1 MHAEGAVFLPKTGRN
16 SAIGMNSVPAA
27 AFLLDP
33 VYQVKGH
40 PHWPNLAVFRKIFH
54 QDNYLLILM
63 GWLCCPIKLLAL
75 WVAYLNS
82 NHLCVR
88 VAEKMRSL
96 LYLSYSVYLTL
107 TMLNCV
113 YIKNDESSLV
123 GEGLIPCS
131 EGKNPVNESQFSTL
145 LYGWY
150 WSM

>member
-1 MHAEGAVFLPKTGRN
+1 MLIVLPN
-16 SAIGMNSVPAA
+16 
-27 AFLLDP
+27 
-33 VYQVKGH
+33 
-40 PHWPNLAVFRKIFH
+40 
-54 QDNYLLILM
+54 
-63 GWLCCPIKLLAL
+63 KLLAL
-75 WVAYLNS
+75 RVAYLNS

-123 GEGLIPCS
+123 VEGLIPCS

-145 LYGWY
+145 LYG
-150 WSM
+150 